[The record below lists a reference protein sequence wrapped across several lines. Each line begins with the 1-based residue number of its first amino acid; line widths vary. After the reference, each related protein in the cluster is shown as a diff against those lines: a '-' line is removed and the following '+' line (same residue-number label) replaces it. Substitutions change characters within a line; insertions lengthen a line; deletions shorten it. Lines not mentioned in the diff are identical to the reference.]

1 MSFTS
6 DKASPILLKGFSKVY
21 RIFYQ
26 LIYLIIEQ
34 DDPEIGPALYSI
46 VFAGKVEA
54 YHKWNTIQVLH
65 SRVGSWPCPQTIG
78 SAGKARQ
85 EPTLEWSTW
94 KVFHLW

>member
-54 YHKWNTIQVLH
+54 YHK
-65 SRVGSWPCPQTIG
+65 
-78 SAGKARQ
+78 
-85 EPTLEWSTW
+85 
-94 KVFHLW
+94 